1 MPCCYRQQQS
11 CLDEPLKYSR
21 TAVDLIS
28 VEGQALSQT
37 LKRHVSHKIIREF
50 SRYFFQKRASIG
62 QLETLL
68 AKTLRGF
75 FIRCLPV
82 LGFCDVS
89 YKQKG
94 VSARDKDRESML
106 LFLRDDRL
114 MSTTI
119 YVRKCWF

>member
-1 MPCCYRQQQS
+1 MYDQ
-11 CLDEPLKYSR
+11 
-21 TAVDLIS
+21 
-28 VEGQALSQT
+28 
-37 LKRHVSHKIIREF
+37 F
-50 SRYFFQKRASIG
+50 SLYFFQKWASTG
-62 QLETLL
+62 QLEILL

-89 YKQKG
+89 YEQKG
-94 VSARDKDRESML
+94 VSTREKDRASML

-119 YVRKCWF
+119 YVRQFWF